1 MKTNDLLKAVKNFV
15 DSNRRERMAKY
26 DSLKRLMKKL
36 KTKQNSLKEKINTES
51 DNKIKVRLEEELK
64 VLKAQRKKGLRLLKE
79 LKSEL

>member
-1 MKTNDLLKAVKNFV
+1 MKANDLLKAVKNFV

-36 KTKQNSLKEKINTES
+36 KVKQNLLKEKISDES
-51 DNKIKVRLEEELK
+51 DDKIKTRLEEELK

>member
-15 DSNRRERMAKY
+15 DSNRRERVAKY

-36 KTKQNSLKEKINTES
+36 KVKQNLLKEKISDES
-51 DNKIKVRLEEELK
+51 DDKIKTRLEEELK

-79 LKSEL
+79 LKSEQ